1 MAKDLAALVM
11 ATTSF
16 STVLKGVSI
25 EVRQGHLYHANGAIA
40 RTYPQFFGPPVIR
53 DEDSEEVIEQA
64 TARPGEKRGA

>member
-1 MAKDLAALVM
+1 MAKELAALVM

-25 EVRQGHLYHANGAIA
+25 EVRQGHLYYANGVIA
-40 RTYPQFFGPPVIR
+40 RAYPQYFGPPVVR
-53 DEDSEEVIEQA
+53 DETPEEVIEQA